1 MSNGLPIF
9 ISEYTSL
16 DTVDNDKLYQELE
29 QIDGIDLRYTIL
41 VVNKADT
48 AALITFQDHQVLNQA
63 LPRKLS
69 TKEFISYLSNG
80 LGVKNQRSFQE
91 PDYERVYQKV
101 WLSLQTLQILIINS
115 CILII
120 FFQLSR
126 NWLRNCSLRRREIF
140 SMPTVDCTV

>member
-1 MSNGLPIF
+1 MEHLQILREAMAGMSNGLPIF

-48 AALITFQDHQVLNQA
+48 AALSTFQDHQVLNQA

-69 TKEFISYLSNG
+69 TKEFISYPL
-80 LGVKNQRSFQE
+80 
-91 PDYERVYQKV
+91 
-101 WLSLQTLQILIINS
+101 
-115 CILII
+115 
-120 FFQLSR
+120 
-126 NWLRNCSLRRREIF
+126 
-140 SMPTVDCTV
+140 